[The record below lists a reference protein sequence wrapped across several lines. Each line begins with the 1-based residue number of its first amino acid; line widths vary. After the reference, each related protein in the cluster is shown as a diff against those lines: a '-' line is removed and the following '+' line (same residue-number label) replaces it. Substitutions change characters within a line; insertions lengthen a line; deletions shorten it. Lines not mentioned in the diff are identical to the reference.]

1 MNNNDF
7 VEITR
12 RRYEYA
18 MGIDSRD
25 FGLLRSVFS
34 ENIVMDFEDY
44 NGMPKAK
51 LKADEWVESC
61 KPLFLGLDS
70 TQHIMTNPIVEV
82 EGDRASCRMQMQA
95 THFFRDGDQKEFSIG
110 GYYEDK
116 LLHNGEQWSISAVT
130 LKIFW
135 TRGIRDIMALATKKG
150 QTIMEG
156 KS

>member
-18 MGIDSRD
+18 MGIDSHD
-25 FGLLRSVFS
+25 FKLLRSVFS
-34 ENIVMDFEDY
+34 EDIVMDFEDY

-51 LKADEWVESC
+51 FKADEWVESC

-95 THFFRDGDQKEFSIG
+95 THFFIDGDQKEFSIG

-116 LLHNGEQWSISAVT
+116 LLPNGEQWSISAVT

-135 TRGIRDIMALATKKG
+135 RRGVQDIMAAATKKG
-150 QTIMEG
+150 QSILE
-156 KS
+156 SNN

>member
-7 VEITR
+7 IEITR

-25 FGLLRSVFS
+25 FKLLRSVFS

-51 LKADEWVESC
+51 FKADEWVESC

-82 EGDRASCRMQMQA
+82 ESDRASCRMQMQA

-110 GYYEDK
+110 GYYEDT

-135 TRGIRDIMALATKKG
+135 TRGIRNIMALATKKG
-150 QTIMEG
+150 QTMLEG

>member
-1 MNNNDF
+1 MNKNDF
-7 VEITR
+7 EQITR

-34 ENIVMDFEDY
+34 EDIIMDFEDY
-44 NGMPKAK
+44 NGMPQAK
-51 LKADEWVESC
+51 LKADEWVENC

-70 TQHIMTNPIVEV
+70 TQHIMTNPIVDV

-116 LLHNGEQWSISAVT
+116 LLHNGEQWLISAVT

>member
-34 ENIVMDFEDY
+34 EDIVMDFEDY
-44 NGMPKAK
+44 NGMPQAK
-51 LKADEWVESC
+51 FKADEWVENC

-135 TRGIRDIMALATKKG
+135 TRGIRDIMALATIKG
-150 QTIMEG
+150 QTILEG

>member
-34 ENIVMDFEDY
+34 EDIVMDFEDY
-44 NGMPKAK
+44 NGIPQAE
-51 LKADEWVESC
+51 LKADEWVENC

-82 EGDRASCRMQMQA
+82 ETIQA
-95 THFFRDGDQKEFSIG
+95 
-110 GYYEDK
+110 
-116 LLHNGEQWSISAVT
+116 
-130 LKIFW
+130 
-135 TRGIRDIMALATKKG
+135 
-150 QTIMEG
+150 
-156 KS
+156 